1 MPIQQCSSG
10 GKSGYKWGESGKCY
24 TGPGARAKAGRQAS
38 AAYAHGYKG
47 AMVELRKAVASLNKQ
62 MDSLQRLPAMGR
74 RPDEYPEDAGG
85 KPLYAKIED

>member
-1 MPIQQCSSG
+1 VPVHSLG
-10 GKSGYKWGESGKCY
+10 GGCYRWGESGKRYC
-24 TGPGARAKAGRQAS
+24 GEGARARAAKQGR
-38 AAYAHGYKG
+38 AAYAGGYKG

-62 MDSLQRLPAMGR
+62 VDSLQRLPAMGR